1 MDREFFGKLVE
12 RKGCDIVMTFEEF
25 CNEYSNIEMLARGG
39 QKIVFSAHHG
49 KYGDVVIKLFFRL
62 DDPRSLREIEIG
74 KQFQIS
80 AVPTI
85 YETGHLLYEKSDTL
99 YIVEQRVNGI
109 ELRKLITD
117 GYRFSLK
124 EAVEFLEQ
132 SLSFVQSIENLGIV
146 HRDIK
151 PENII
156 LGNDGDVYF
165 LDFGIARVLDMPSI
179 TKTEAMIGPH
189 TPGYAA
195 PEQFNNLKKQI
206 DSRSDIFSVGVVTYE
221 CITGENPFRKGAQSA
236 LDVLQR
242 TETITPASFQ
252 IPGDTQKHFM
262 ALLSSMMGKFPSR
275 RPKNASQAL
284 DWLNAAKATF
294 VFDKGGD

>member
-1 MDREFFGKLVE
+1 MLA
-12 RKGCDIVMTFEEF
+12 FEAF
-25 CNEYSNIEMLARGG
+25 CNAYSNIEMLARGG
-39 QKIVFSAHHG
+39 QKIVFSARHS

-62 DDPRSLREIEIG
+62 DDPRSLREVEIG
-74 KQFQIS
+74 RQFQIN
-80 AVPTI
+80 AVPII
-85 YETGHLLYEKSDTL
+85 YETGHLLYEKSETL
-99 YIVEQRVNGI
+99 YIVEQRANGI
-109 ELRKLITD
+109 ELRKFITD
-117 GYRFSLK
+117 GYRFSLR
-124 EAVEFLEQ
+124 EAVEFLEHC
-132 SLSFVQSIENLGIV
+132 LSFVQSIENLGIV

-156 LGNDGDVYF
+156 LGNNGDVYF

-252 IPGDTQKHFM
+252 IPGDTQKQFM

-275 RPKNASQAL
+275 RPKNATQAL

-294 VFDKGGD
+294 VFDEGEN

>member
-1 MDREFFGKLVE
+1 M
-12 RKGCDIVMTFEEF
+12 MTFEEF
-25 CNEYSNIEMLARGG
+25 CNTYSNIEMLARGG
-39 QKIVFSAHHG
+39 QKIVFSAHHS

-74 KQFQIS
+74 KQFHIS

-85 YETGHLLYEKSDTL
+85 YETGHLFYEKSDTL
-99 YIVEQRVNGI
+99 YIVEQRVTGI
-109 ELRKLITD
+109 ELRKLITN

-132 SLSFVQSIENLGIV
+132 SLKFVQSIENLGIV

-156 LGNDGDVYF
+156 LGNSGDVYF

-294 VFDKGGD
+294 VFDEGGD